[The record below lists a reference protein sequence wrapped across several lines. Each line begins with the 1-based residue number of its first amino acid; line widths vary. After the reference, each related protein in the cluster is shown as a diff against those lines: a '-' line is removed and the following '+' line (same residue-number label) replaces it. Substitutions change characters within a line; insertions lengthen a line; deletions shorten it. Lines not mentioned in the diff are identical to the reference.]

1 MKKIIFN
8 FILILALSI
17 TVVKG
22 NNDELFRQANQ
33 DYKNKAWDK
42 AIAGYSKLLSNGQ
55 ESAAVYFNMGNASF
69 KKNDLPNAILYY
81 EKARKLNP
89 GDADIQYNLKIANAR
104 IVDKIDV
111 LPELFYKRWWND
123 TRSFFTADGW
133 AWSALISLCLFFTFF
148 TFYLVLRSSSLR
160 RTSFFTSL
168 LVLLF
173 FVLSMVFSSQ
183 SYNLIINQREAIVFE
198 PAVPVK
204 SSPDETGT
212 DLFML
217 HEGTKVKILDNVGDW
232 YRVAIAS
239 GSDGWVT
246 SQSLKVI

>member
-1 MKKIIFN
+1 MSKIILN

-17 TVVKG
+17 TIAKG
-22 NNDELFRQANQ
+22 NDELFRQANEE
-33 DYKNKAWDK
+33 YKNKAWDK
-42 AIAGYSKLLSNGQ
+42 AITDYGKLLSSGQ
-55 ESAAVYFNMGNASF
+55 ESAIVYYNLGNAWF

-89 GDADIQYNLKIANAR
+89 GDADIQFNLSVVNAR

-111 LPELFYKRWWND
+111 LPELFYKRWWKE

-133 AWSALISLCLFFTFF
+133 AITALISLTLFFTLLTIYLVMRSSLLRKTAFF
-148 TFYLVLRSSSLR
+148 TA
-160 RTSFFTSL
+160 L
-168 LVLLF
+168 LVLLI

-183 SYNLIINQREAIVFE
+183 SYNLIINQREAIVFD

-204 SSPDETGT
+204 SSPDETST
-212 DLFML
+212 DLFIL

-232 YRVAIAS
+232 YRVVIAS

-246 SQSLKVI
+246 STSLKVI